1 MTNLLVGLAIL
12 VVFAGTIV
20 PILPG
25 ALLVAAALVV
35 WAVIT
40 GGTTA
45 WAVAIGAL
53 ALVAAGQLLKYLIP
67 GRQLKASGV
76 PSWVLLPAP
85 PGGSSALHHPGRRP
99 HRRFHRRCVPRR
111 GCPPQDVHRRVADNH
126 AGDEVRGW
134 SVLDRVR
141 HLAFW
146 LLPCGSGR
154 PCRVRRGHRL
164 ALNPALLDS
173 PKVCAKAKVPR

>member
-1 MTNLLVGLAIL
+1 VTNLLVGLAIL
-12 VVFAGTIV
+12 VGLAGTIV

-76 PSWVLLPAP
+76 PSWVLFAGAA
-85 PGGSSALHHPGRRP
+85 GGIIGFFIIPVVGLIVGFIAGVFLAEAARLKTFTGAWPTTMQAMKSA
-99 HRRFHRRCVPRR
+99 
-111 GCPPQDVHRRVADNH
+111 
-126 AGDEVRGW
+126 GW
-134 SVLDRVR
+134 SVLIEFGTCL
-141 HLAFW
+141 LAAAVWVGGVVFV
-146 LLPCGSGR
+146 G
-154 PCRVRRGHRL
+154 
-164 ALNPALLDS
+164 
-173 PKVCAKAKVPR
+173 